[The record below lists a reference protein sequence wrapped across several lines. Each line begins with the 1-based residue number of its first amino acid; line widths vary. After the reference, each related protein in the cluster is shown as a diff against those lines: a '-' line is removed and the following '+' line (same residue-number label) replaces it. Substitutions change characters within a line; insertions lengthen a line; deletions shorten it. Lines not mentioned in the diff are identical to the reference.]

1 MLGVLFSIVVI
12 AVSAVLIFFIIR
24 VFIHLLTDAL
34 KEKKNTYRPYDEISD
49 DVMKTYKEWCSL
61 DYNHQ
66 ELKMTK
72 AEWLENSNEKLI
84 TKADYESSQHSVF
97 E

>member
-12 AVSAVLIFFIIR
+12 AVSAAFVFFIIR
-24 VFIHLLTDAL
+24 VFIHLLTDTL
-34 KEKKNTYRPYDEISD
+34 KEKENTYRPYDEIPD
-49 DVMKTYKEWCSL
+49 DEMKTYKEWCSL
-61 DYNHQ
+61 DYDHQ

-72 AEWLENSNEKLI
+72 DEWLENSNEKLI